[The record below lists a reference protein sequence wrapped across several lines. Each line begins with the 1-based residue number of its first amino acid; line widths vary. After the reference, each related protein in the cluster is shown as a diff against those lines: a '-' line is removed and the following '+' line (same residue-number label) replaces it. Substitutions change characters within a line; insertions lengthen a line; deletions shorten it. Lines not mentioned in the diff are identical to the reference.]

1 LIVVGHLTIDEIEVP
16 GRGVR
21 VAMGGAACYA
31 SLGARLTGIDV
42 KILSKIGGDFPGNY
56 LELLRKAGINLD
68 QVEKV
73 NNSKTTRF
81 RLTYIDEERTLR
93 ILARAP
99 EIKLKDL
106 GSRPAYLGP
115 VAWEISLE
123 DVKTV
128 AEKGGVVALDPQGVL
143 RQADVDGVIR
153 LKRIDPMLLRGV
165 NVLRLASKEAEI
177 LTGLSNPLKAAGKL
191 LEVGVET
198 VLLSMG
204 SKGVL
209 AASSA
214 GFFRVPAYPVEAVDP
229 TGAGDVLGGC
239 FFAEY
244 LRSGELEWSAS
255 LASAAA
261 SLAVEAPG
269 PEHLVSVSGREL
281 RRRAET
287 LLEQVERL

>member
-1 LIVVGHLTIDEIEVP
+1 MIVVGHLTIDEIEVP

-128 AEKGGVVALDPQGVL
+128 AEKGGVAALDPQGVL